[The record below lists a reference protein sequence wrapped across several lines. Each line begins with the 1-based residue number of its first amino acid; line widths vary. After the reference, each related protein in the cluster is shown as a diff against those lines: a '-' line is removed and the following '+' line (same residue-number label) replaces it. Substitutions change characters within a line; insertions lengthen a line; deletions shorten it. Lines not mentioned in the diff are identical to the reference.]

1 MALLELLNNRNNLRT
16 LILASA
22 AFYAGIGTLATPVV
36 GVASAWIQLGERP
49 GPGEAAGM
57 LLIVIGLALL
67 VERETAGARLSRSKN
82 SPS

>member
-1 MALLELLNNRNNLRT
+1 LLVWFFILRT
-16 LILASA
+16 LPAST
-22 AFYAGIGTLATPVV
+22 AGIGTLATPVG

-57 LLIVIGLALL
+57 LLIVVALALL
-67 VERETAGARLSRSKN
+67 VVRETAGTRLSRSKN